1 MNINTNNT
9 NTRSG
14 AAATASQIHSN
25 SSGGSATA
33 ITVTGQTS
41 SPPNVVVVDLESQ
54 VDTLKTTTTKKR
66 TQSNNTSI
74 RLNHDLTLLKK
85 KSIKK
90 RESTT
95 TVRVQVPHKNLLH
108 GNKIIVELAG
118 TCPQYQHL
126 PPFEAVVQSNVQPGA
141 IFTIQVPT
149 TIRDEEDGIM
159 MHYPAYTSTH
169 SLPTDQQEQQSI
181 VRVRVKILR

>member
-1 MNINTNNT
+1 M
-9 NTRSG
+9 
-14 AAATASQIHSN
+14 
-25 SSGGSATA
+25 
-33 ITVTGQTS
+33 
-41 SPPNVVVVDLESQ
+41 ESQ
-54 VDTLKTTTTKKR
+54 LGTLKTTTTKKQ
-66 TQSNNTSI
+66 TQSNNKPI
-74 RLNHDLTLLKK
+74 RLNHNLSLLKK

-90 RESTT
+90 RKSTA
-95 TVRVQVPHKNLLH
+95 TVRVQVPLEKLLP

-159 MHYPAYTSTH
+159 MHYPAYTTH